1 MFGKKQPKLETIIGP
16 DTTLYGELKTKGT
29 VRIDGVLEGNVSAEW
44 VIVGEKGSITG
55 DVTARGMVV
64 GGKVTGNSRSSDV
77 VEIKQKGEVVGEIY
91 TTNLIIM
98 EGAVFDGHSYMQRT
112 REIEC
117 RTLEPELVE

>member
-16 DTTLYGELKTKGT
+16 DTILYGELKTKGT

-64 GGKVTGNSRSSDV
+64 GGKITGNSRSSDV
-77 VEIKQKGEVVGEIY
+77 VEIKPKGEVVGEIY
-91 TTNLIIM
+91 TSNLIIM
-98 EGAVFDGHSYMQRT
+98 EGAVFEGHSYMQRT